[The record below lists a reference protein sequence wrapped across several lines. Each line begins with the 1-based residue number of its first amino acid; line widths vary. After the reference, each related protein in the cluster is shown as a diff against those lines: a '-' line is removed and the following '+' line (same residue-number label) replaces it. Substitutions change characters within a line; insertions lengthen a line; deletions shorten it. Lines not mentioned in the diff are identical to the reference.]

1 MVISDCLVACDASHV
16 YIYIYIAC
24 FFLRVVEIFVLISAI
39 THPNTNLHSQ
49 ENKGSWNQ
57 IPTQPAKGK
66 QRGPHRVPTPKRRGI
81 STSRIDPFTS
91 TWSFLEL
98 PWWRLECLRQDG
110 VFQQGWHDQN
120 PQKEV
125 ILEGKKK
132 GPRLFPGNLGWQ
144 EKLNLWSE
152 DDKTWRCKAA
162 SFFFR
167 FFCLKARIQWWFFG
181 RQVAA
186 NRKLPVCCRCSVGQ
200 K

>member
-1 MVISDCLVACDASHV
+1 MNHGDFWLSCCLRCIPYMS
-16 YIYIYIAC
+16 C
-24 FFLRVVEIFVLISAI
+24 FFCVDICHNSSQHEPSQSRKQGELK
-39 THPNTNLHSQ
+39 TKYQHNL
-49 ENKGSWNQ
+49 Q
-57 IPTQPAKGK
+57 IPKNNEDQKTASP
-66 QRGPHRVPTPKRRGI
+66 RRSAGGYLRTESI
-81 STSRIDPFTS
+81 PLLLPGASGSRHGGD
-91 TWSFLEL
+91 WSA
-98 PWWRLECLRQDG
+98 WGSYG
-110 VFQQGWHDQN
+110 VFQGWHHQN
-120 PQKEV
+120 PQKV
-125 ILEGKKK
+125 AVLEGKKK
-132 GPRLFPGNLGWQ
+132 GPRLFPRNLGWQ